1 MINPEIATSQ
11 TWNTGMVIDEWVE
24 IIPVKEETSGIVF
37 NYNQPN
43 ATPPQSILLAVTPS
57 ITNRWEWDDLVHT
70 ISDTFELA
78 KIRAVEPDHIN
89 NSYLSLALH
98 AVAGEIP
105 PPQVEGEDPNALGV
119 QAVMDFSIIT
129 KTEV

>member
-1 MINPEIATSQ
+1 ML
-11 TWNTGMVIDEWVE
+11 DEWVE

-57 ITNRWEWDDLVHT
+57 LTNRWEWDDLVHT
-70 ISDTFELA
+70 IIDTVELG

-89 NSYLSLALH
+89 KSWLSIALN
-98 AVAGEIP
+98 AVVGEIP
-105 PPQVEGEDPNALGV
+105 PPQVEGEDENPLGV
-119 QAVMDFSIIT
+119 QAVMDFSVIT
-129 KTEV
+129 KTEE